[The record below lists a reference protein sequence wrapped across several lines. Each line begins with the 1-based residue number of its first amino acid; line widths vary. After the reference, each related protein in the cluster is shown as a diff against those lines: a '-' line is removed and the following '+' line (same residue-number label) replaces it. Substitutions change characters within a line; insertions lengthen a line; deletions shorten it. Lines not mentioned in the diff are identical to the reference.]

1 MQGARE
7 RGRQVNDFI
16 PEGDA
21 VLCEPVPDKPAEDG
35 EFIYQ
40 NTDRLPTYKVL
51 KAGSDTFEPKV
62 VPGDVIVCNSTGNM
76 FKSDGKTYHIF
87 SYGNIIGKLRHE

>member
-1 MQGARE
+1 MKE
-7 RGRQVNDFI
+7 FI

-21 VLCEPVPDKPAEDG
+21 VLCEPIPDKQDENG
-35 EFIYQ
+35 MFIYQ
-40 NTDRLPTYKVL
+40 NTDRLPMYKVL
-51 KAGSDTFEPKV
+51 KAGSDTIEPKV

-87 SYGNIIGKLRHE
+87 SYGNIIGKLRHEQH